1 MLYTKGKSIS
11 VGDNNNN
18 SSDENMYKDK
28 EKMLILILSLELYSK
43 LNTISVNTSGP
54 FSSLTSLL
62 DMVHI
67 KRKKPVGLA

>member
-18 SSDENMYKDK
+18 SSDENIYKDK
-28 EKMLILILSLELYSK
+28 EKMLILILPLELYSK

-67 KRKKPVGLA
+67 KRQKPVGLA